1 MVKKIYLF
9 LATGFQETEA
19 IAPVTVCRKA
29 GLDITTVS
37 ITGNLWVESALGVTV
52 QADML
57 FEEGNFD
64 DATMLVMPGGMPG
77 STNLYDFAP
86 LRELILQHYNAGKA
100 LAAICAAP
108 LIYGRMGLLKGVNA
122 TCYPGCED
130 DQWGAV
136 ISDKAAVIDG
146 QFVTGHGPGAALDF
160 GYAIVDYLAGPEA
173 VKKVKAGMVWPY

>member
-136 ISDKAAVIDG
+136 ISDKAAVTDG

>member
-57 FEEGNFD
+57 FEEGDFS

-86 LRELILQHYNAGKA
+86 LRELIMQHYKAGKA

-108 LIYGRMGLLKGVNA
+108 LCGVKA

-130 DQWGAV
+130 AQWGA
-136 ISDKAAVIDG
+136 IITDKAAVTDG

-173 VKKVKAGMVWPY
+173 VKQVKAGMVWPY